1 MNGTKRIPLSERLKA
16 LPSGNYHPL
25 YNVFV
30 SDLCAS
36 MATLDTRFAGVYE
49 TELAQYDRRNE
60 EQKDN
65 RLCEYIYRTGSLPIE
80 ARSLILYKLLIEPFA
95 WLAQQ
100 GGADE

>member
-1 MNGTKRIPLSERLKA
+1 MNDMKRVPLSERLKA

-30 SDLCAS
+30 NDLCESLQTMDA
-36 MATLDTRFAGVYE
+36 RFAVVYE

-80 ARSLILYKLLIEPFA
+80 ARSLILYKLLIELFII
-95 WLAQQ
+95 LERS
-100 GGADE
+100 DEK

>member
-30 SDLCAS
+30 NDLCESLQTMDA
-36 MATLDTRFAGVYE
+36 RFAGVYE
-49 TELAQYDRRNE
+49 TELAQYDRR
-60 EQKDN
+60 N

-95 WLAQQ
+95 WLSRQ